1 MSKHVPDVPSAPA
14 ALGPYSAVVEA
25 NGFVFFS
32 GQVALDPKN
41 NDRRTDLDVVGQ
53 TRQVMDNIVAI
64 LGDLGLTTD
73 AIVKTTIFLKDIND
87 YAAVNE
93 VYGSYLGEAAPAR
106 SAVEVANLPGGFL
119 VEIELIALRS

>member
-1 MSKHVPDVPSAPA
+1 MSKQISSVPSAPA
-14 ALGPYSAVVEA
+14 AMGPYSAVVEA

-32 GQVALDPKN
+32 GQVALDPQTSE
-41 NDRRTDLDVVGQ
+41 RLTALDVGGQ
-53 TRQVMDNIVAI
+53 TRQVMNNIVAI

-87 YAAVNE
+87 YAVVNE
-93 VYGSYLGEAAPAR
+93 VYGAYMGEAPPAR

-119 VEIELIALRS
+119 VEIELIALRP

>member
-1 MSKHVPDVPSAPA
+1 MTKSIPDLPSAPA

-32 GQVALDPKN
+32 GQVALDAQTGE
-41 NDRRTDLDVVGQ
+41 RLTSLGVGAQ
-53 TRQVMDNIVAI
+53 TERVMTNIVAM
-64 LGDLGLTTD
+64 LGDLGLTVD
-73 AIVKTTIFLKDIND
+73 AIIKTTIFLKDIND
-87 YAAVNE
+87 YAAVND
-93 VYGSYLGEAAPAR
+93 VYGSYVGQEPPAR

>member
-1 MSKHVPDVPSAPA
+1 MSKQIPSVPSAPA
-14 ALGPYSAVVEA
+14 ALGPYSAVTEA

-32 GQVALDPKN
+32 GQVALDPASN
-41 NDRRTDLDVVGQ
+41 ERLTGLDVSDQ
-53 TRQVMDNIVAI
+53 TKQVMNNIVAI

-73 AIVKTTIFLKDIND
+73 AVVKTTIFLKDIND
-87 YAAVNE
+87 YAAVNQ
-93 VYGSYLGEAAPAR
+93 VYGDYFGEAPPAR

>member
-1 MSKHVPDVPSAPA
+1 MSKQIPSVPSAPA
-14 ALGPYSAVVEA
+14 ALGPYSAVTEA

-32 GQVALDPKN
+32 GQVALDPAS
-41 NDRRTDLDVVGQ
+41 NDRLTRLDVADQ
-53 TRQVMDNIVAI
+53 TKQVMNNIVAI

-73 AIVKTTIFLKDIND
+73 AVVKTTIFLKDIND
-87 YAAVNE
+87 YAAVNQ
-93 VYGSYLGEAAPAR
+93 VYGDYFGEAPPAR

>member
-1 MSKHVPDVPSAPA
+1 MTKSIPDVPSAPA

-32 GQVALDPKN
+32 GQVALDSQTGE
-41 NDRRTDLDVVGQ
+41 RLTSLSVGAQ
-53 TRQVMDNIVAI
+53 TERVMTNIVAM
-64 LGDLGLTTD
+64 LGDLGLPVD
-73 AIVKTTIFLKDIND
+73 AIIKTTIFLKDIND
-87 YAAVNE
+87 YAAVND
-93 VYGSYLGEAAPAR
+93 VYGSYMGQEPPAR

>member
-1 MSKHVPDVPSAPA
+1 VSKQIPSVPSAPA
-14 ALGPYSAVVEA
+14 ALGPYSAVTEA

-32 GQVALDPKN
+32 GQVALDPAS
-41 NDRRTDLDVVGQ
+41 NDRLTRLDVADQ
-53 TRQVMDNIVAI
+53 TKQVMNNIVAI

-73 AIVKTTIFLKDIND
+73 AVVKTTIFLKDIND
-87 YAAVNE
+87 YAAVNQ
-93 VYGSYLGEAAPAR
+93 VYGDYFGEAPPAR

>member
-1 MSKHVPDVPSAPA
+1 MSKQIPSVPSAPA
-14 ALGPYSAVVEA
+14 ALGPYSAVTEA

-32 GQVALDPKN
+32 GQVALDPAT
-41 NDRRTDLDVVGQ
+41 NDRLTGLNVADQ
-53 TRQVMDNIVAI
+53 TKQVMNNIVAI

-73 AIVKTTIFLKDIND
+73 AVVKTTIFLKDIND

-93 VYGSYLGEAAPAR
+93 VYGAHFGEAPPAR

-119 VEIELIALRS
+119 VEIELIAIRS

>member
-1 MSKHVPDVPSAPA
+1 MPSVPSAPA
-14 ALGPYSAVVEA
+14 ALGPYSAVTEA

-32 GQVALDPKN
+32 GQVALDPAS
-41 NDRRTDLDVVGQ
+41 NDRLTRLDVADQ
-53 TRQVMDNIVAI
+53 TKQVMNNIVAI

-73 AIVKTTIFLKDIND
+73 AVVKTTIFLKDIND
-87 YAAVNE
+87 YAAVNQ
-93 VYGSYLGEAAPAR
+93 VYGDYFGEAPPAR